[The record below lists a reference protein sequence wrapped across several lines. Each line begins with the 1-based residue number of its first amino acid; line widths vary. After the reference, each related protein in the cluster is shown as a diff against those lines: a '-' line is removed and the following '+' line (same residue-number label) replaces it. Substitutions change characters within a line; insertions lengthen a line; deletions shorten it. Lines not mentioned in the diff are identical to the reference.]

1 MTGLRFRF
9 DPARMSGEQVSLQA
23 ETAVAPV
30 DAMSQGRRVV
40 EDEPVESAEVA
51 DDETSAGDTPEIT
64 GDVDSEPSDE
74 SDGVSTPDTPDGAQ
88 DQPENESEG
97 AGEESEGEGDEPAD
111 TPASID
117 IPEGADIEAMSAVE
131 LKAILDANEIAYDG
145 RWGADKLRT
154 LLVPAET
161 TE

>member
-9 DPARMSGEQVSLQA
+9 DPARMSGEHVLRQA

-30 DAMSQGRRVV
+30 DAMSHGRRVV
-40 EDEPVESAEVA
+40 EEEAAEVAEVAEVA
-51 DDETSAGDTPEIT
+51 DDETPAGDSPEDI
-64 GDVDSEPSDE
+64 GDIDSEPSGDGTDSSAPDAPE
-74 SDGVSTPDTPDGAQ
+74 SDSDSAEDDSGDGGDAQ
-88 DQPENESEG
+88 DNEPEN
-97 AGEESEGEGDEPAD
+97 APAPI
-111 TPASID
+111 T

-131 LKAILDANEIAYDG
+131 LKVILDANGISYDG

-161 TE
+161 VE